1 MTKIFNFFRKLFGM
15 EIPKKSVFIQSQD
28 DFTATPTIPEH
39 LNKEFVKKKTRTKKT
54 NQ

>member
-15 EIPKKSVFIQSQD
+15 EIPSKNVLIQSQE

-39 LNKEFVKKKTRTKKT
+39 LTKEYVKKKTRTKKT